1 MEKALGQKFNIRPRL
16 VEGGRELGGSETEV
30 KMGPSPVL
38 VDFSSLGRKRVLGVG
53 SVAHKLPLPP
63 CRQADTVALSRLPTL
78 QSHVNKGWIHLH
90 TFSSRIRRDKTN
102 RDGVVVVLLL
112 SFSPAL
118 LLFFTTVR
126 VARAGGCLPNDDGHE
141 RTTNNNRKREDE
153 GVEE

>member
-16 VEGGRELGGSETEV
+16 LEGGLGGSETEV

-102 RDGVVVVLLL
+102 RDGVVVVVLLL
-112 SFSPAL
+112 SSSPAL

>member
-16 VEGGRELGGSETEV
+16 LEGGLGGSETEV

-102 RDGVVVVLLL
+102 RDGVVVVVLLL
-112 SFSPAL
+112 SSSPGSLAVL
-118 LLFFTTVR
+118 HDCS
-126 VARAGGCLPNDDGHE
+126 GGESGRMPSERRRPRTND
-141 RTTNNNRKREDE
+141 
-153 GVEE
+153 